1 MKRLGPALLV
11 ATAALAADA
20 QTPQRQRPE
29 MTRAESLA
37 INGVIVALEHKDCS
51 RAVARL
57 NSGLA
62 QSYPGFFMLA
72 GSMYEDGL
80 CLKPNWERAERMY
93 LRAHEAGHADGMLRL
108 VAGYA
113 QGGRD
118 PGAALWWAQR
128 ARRLLAP
135 ADCKVGP
142 GDAEDPD
149 RFVAVVRAWPRERMN
164 ACLYVLG
171 VTARV
176 MGDVDYPASAL
187 VFDIAGTVEMRFKPA
202 AGTIEWR
209 TLAIEEP
216 QMMGVVDGDTL
227 RDRGSRRVQRA
238 LETHL
243 REIGTRALRAFPRP
257 AGVPEAWESKT
268 TFVFTLE

>member
-1 MKRLGPALLV
+1 MKRLGLALLLAV
-11 ATAALAADA
+11 AATAGA
-20 QTPQRQRPE
+20 QTSERQRPE
-29 MTRAESLA
+29 MTRAESQA

-62 QSYPGFFMLA
+62 QAYPGFFMLA

-93 LRAHEAGHADGMLRL
+93 LRAHEAGHNDGMLRL

-113 QGGRD
+113 LGGRD

-128 ARRLLAP
+128 AHRLRVP
-135 ADCKVGP
+135 ADCKAEP
-142 GDAEDPD
+142 GDAQDPD
-149 RFVAVVRAWPRERMN
+149 RFVAALRDWPRERLD

-176 MGDVDYPASAL
+176 IGDVDYPASAL
-187 VFDIAGTVEMRFKPA
+187 VFELAGTVEMHFKPA
-202 AGTIEWR
+202 AGAIEWR
-209 TLAIEEP
+209 TLAIQEP
-216 QMMGVVDGDTL
+216 QMTGVVDGDTL

-243 REIGTRALRAFPRP
+243 REIGLRALKAFPKP
-257 AGVPEAWESKT
+257 AVVPEAWEWKT
-268 TFVFTLE
+268 TFFFTLE